1 MDPVPGTAATRSGLY
16 RAFAT
21 AFSHPVDDFPDLL
34 LSGEFQAILAA
45 AGSRLQSPLH
55 FGMDELNESLNGV
68 DSQEIIITYSTL
80 FESGSHAVSLRELT
94 YSTLTEKTLMEELF
108 RFYQHFGL
116 EFSRGELRELPD
128 LLPVELEFLHYLT
141 FLEAQAS
148 DIDHLQPNISALQAA
163 QRDFIDLHPG
173 RWIDNFIERLK
184 SRANSGLYLSFAAML
199 RLFLKHERHYLSRS
213 DTELIATDQDLT
225 PVDS

>member
-1 MDPVPGTAATRSGLY
+1 
-16 RAFAT
+16 
-21 AFSHPVDDFPDLL
+21 
-34 LSGEFQAILAA
+34 
-45 AGSRLQSPLH
+45 
-55 FGMDELNESLNGV
+55 
-68 DSQEIIITYSTL
+68 
-80 FESGSHAVSLRELT
+80 
-94 YSTLTEKTLMEELF
+94 MEELF

-184 SRANSGLYLSFAAML
+184 SRADSGLYLSFAAML